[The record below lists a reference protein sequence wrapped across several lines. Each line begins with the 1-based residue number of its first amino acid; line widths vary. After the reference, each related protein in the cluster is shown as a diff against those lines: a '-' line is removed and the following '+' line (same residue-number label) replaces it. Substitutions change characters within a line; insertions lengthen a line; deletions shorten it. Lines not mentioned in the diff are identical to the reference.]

1 MTGPRA
7 RLIEW
12 IEGTTAAVV
21 VVAARPDVAQRLV
34 LTMVGTV
41 PKMFMVLTTAGDP
54 GESRRWMEARG

>member
-12 IEGTTAAVV
+12 IEGTTAAG
-21 VVAARPDVAQRLV
+21 VVAVRPDVAQRLV
-34 LTMVGTV
+34 LTMVRTV
-41 PKMFMVLTTAGDP
+41 PKMFMVMTTAGDP